1 MSDIELR
8 LWSEH
13 DAPLLRRGN
22 TPEMTVHIGG
32 PETDAQL
39 GARHERYLRLLA
51 EGEARPFVIVD
62 GTESVGAICFWKTTW
77 RGVDVFEAG
86 WFIVPESQ
94 GRGVGSA
101 ALSLVVDDARAF
113 AGGRRLLVAFPDR
126 ANGPSNALCRKA
138 GFELAGQRTEEFR
151 GAMLN
156 MNEWVF
162 DLSEVR
168 TPSSSS

>member
-13 DAPLLRRGN
+13 DAALLRRGN

-32 PETDAQL
+32 PETEAQVA
-39 GARHERYLRLLA
+39 ARHERYLRLLA

-62 GTESVGAICFWKTTW
+62 GAEPVGAICFWKTTW
-77 RGVDVFEAG
+77 RDHDVLEAG
-86 WFIVPESQ
+86 WFIVPEVQ

-101 ALSLVVDDARAF
+101 ALALTINEARDF
-113 AGGRRLLVAFPDR
+113 ADGRTLLVAFPDQ

-138 GFELAGQRTEEFR
+138 GFTLTGQRTEDFR

-156 MNEWVF
+156 MNEWVL
-162 DLSEVR
+162 DLSEV
-168 TPSSSS
+168 TAPSTSR